1 MITDV
6 NRKMEI
12 ILKKLNIKKLI
23 EDMGGATKVAKIAGV
38 QRTAP
43 YGWIRQG
50 HIRSTFLEKMTTAH
64 PHLKLDLYF
73 EESNYDKE
81 LGSST

>member
-1 MITDV
+1 M
-6 NRKMEI
+6 
-12 ILKKLNIKKLI
+12 KKLNIKKLI
-23 EDMGGATKVAKIAGV
+23 DDMGGATKVAEIAGV

-64 PHLKLDLYF
+64 PDIKIDQYF
-73 EESNYDKE
+73 EERGEHDERKF
-81 LGSST
+81 GSST